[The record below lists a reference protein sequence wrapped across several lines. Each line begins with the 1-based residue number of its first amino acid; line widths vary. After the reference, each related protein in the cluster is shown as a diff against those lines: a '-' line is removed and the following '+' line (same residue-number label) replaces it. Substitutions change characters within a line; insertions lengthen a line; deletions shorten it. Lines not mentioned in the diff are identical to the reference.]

1 MSEDTEMQVET
12 DEAEGEASPE
22 TTVPTDDTNQLEKD
36 GTQGDEDN
44 ETQTDD
50 SVEPETAASIEE
62 EFAKFKAEYQERYD
76 QMLRE
81 IAEFDNARKQAE
93 RRARRAEESSKYAV
107 EGVIN
112 DIFPI
117 IDSVERAIESTNES
131 KDFDAL
137 SEGIQL
143 IHKQLLDSLQR
154 RNVNPI
160 EAMGE
165 NFDPYRHEAIGHVE
179 SEEVPENAVIEEFQ
193 RGYTLHDRVVRPSMV
208 SVSKGKPEKV
218 NESVAADEEANA
230 PDDANEQTTSK

>member
-12 DEAEGEASPE
+12 DKAEGEASSE
-22 TTVPTDDTNQLEKD
+22 TTVPTDDTNQLEID
-36 GTQGDEDN
+36 STQRDEDN
-44 ETQTDD
+44 KTQTDD
-50 SVEPETAASIEE
+50 SVEPETAATIEE
-62 EFAKFKAEYQERYD
+62 EFAKLKAEYQEQYD
-76 QMLRE
+76 QMLRK
-81 IAEFDNARKQAE
+81 IAEFDNVKKRAE
-93 RRARRAEESSKYAV
+93 RRAEESSKYAV
-107 EGVIN
+107 EGVMK
-112 DIFPI
+112 DIIPI

-165 NFDPYRHEAIGHVE
+165 NFDPNRHEAIMHVE

-218 NESVAADEEANA
+218 KESVSTDEEVNA
-230 PDDANEQTTSK
+230 PNDANEQTTPK

>member
-50 SVEPETAASIEE
+50 SLEPETATSIEE
-62 EFAKFKAEYQERYD
+62 EFAKLKAEYQEQYD
-76 QMLRE
+76 QMLRK
-81 IAEFDNARKQAE
+81 IAEFDNAKKRAE
-93 RRARRAEESSKYAV
+93 RRAEESSKYAV
-107 EGVIN
+107 EGVIK
-112 DIFPI
+112 DVIPI

-165 NFDPYRHEAIGHVE
+165 NFDPNRHEAIMHVE

-230 PDDANEQTTSK
+230 PDGANEQTTPK

>member
-22 TTVPTDDTNQLEKD
+22 TTVPTDDTNQLEKE

-62 EFAKFKAEYQERYD
+62 EFAKLKAEYQEQYD
-76 QMLRE
+76 QMLRK
-81 IAEFDNARKQAE
+81 IAEFDNAKKRAE
-93 RRARRAEESSKYAV
+93 RRAEESSKYAV
-107 EGVIN
+107 EGVIK
-112 DIFPI
+112 DVIPI
-117 IDSVERAIESTNES
+117 IDSVERAVESTNES

-137 SEGIQL
+137 SDGIQL

-165 NFDPYRHEAIGHVE
+165 NFDPNRHEAIMHVE
-179 SEEVPENAVIEEFQ
+179 SEEVPENAVIEEYQ

-218 NESVAADEEANA
+218 NESV
-230 PDDANEQTTSK
+230 PH

>member
-1 MSEDTEMQVET
+1 M
-12 DEAEGEASPE
+12 
-22 TTVPTDDTNQLEKD
+22 PTDDTNQLEID
-36 GTQGDEDN
+36 STQRDEDN
-44 ETQTDD
+44 KTQTDD
-50 SVEPETAASIEE
+50 SVEPETAATIEE
-62 EFAKFKAEYQERYD
+62 EFAKLKAEYQEQYD
-76 QMLRE
+76 QMLRK
-81 IAEFDNARKQAE
+81 IAEFDNVKKRAE
-93 RRARRAEESSKYAV
+93 RRAEESSKYAV
-107 EGVIN
+107 EGVMK
-112 DIFPI
+112 DIIPI

-165 NFDPYRHEAIGHVE
+165 NFDPNRHEAIMHVE

-218 NESVAADEEANA
+218 KESVSTDEEVNA
-230 PDDANEQTTSK
+230 PNDANEQTTPK

>member
-12 DEAEGEASPE
+12 DKAEGEASSE
-22 TTVPTDDTNQLEKD
+22 TTVPTDDTNQLEID
-36 GTQGDEDN
+36 STQRDEDN
-44 ETQTDD
+44 KTQTDD
-50 SVEPETAASIEE
+50 SVEPETAATIEE
-62 EFAKFKAEYQERYD
+62 EFAKLKAEYQEQYD
-76 QMLRE
+76 QMLRK
-81 IAEFDNARKQAE
+81 IAEFDNVKKRAE
-93 RRARRAEESSKYAV
+93 RRAEESSKYAV
-107 EGVIN
+107 EGVMK
-112 DIFPI
+112 DIIPI

-165 NFDPYRHEAIGHVE
+165 NFDPNRHEAIMHVE

-193 RGYTLHDRVVRPSMV
+193 RGNTLHDRVVRPSMV

-218 NESVAADEEANA
+218 KESVSTDEEVNA
-230 PDDANEQTTSK
+230 PNDANEQTTPK